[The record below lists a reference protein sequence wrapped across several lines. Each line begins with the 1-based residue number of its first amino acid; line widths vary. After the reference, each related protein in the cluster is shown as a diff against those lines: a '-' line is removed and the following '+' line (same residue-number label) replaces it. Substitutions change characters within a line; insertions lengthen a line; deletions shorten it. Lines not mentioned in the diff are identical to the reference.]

1 MEWKRKLCYMDTDSF
16 IVYIKTG
23 NMYSDTGRDFET
35 RFIISN
41 YEWDRPLTKGKNK
54 KVIGLR
60 KNELRGKTM
69 NEFPVLKVKTFS
81 YLIESNHKDKKCK
94 STKKFLLE
102 NP

>member
-16 IVYIKTG
+16 TVYIKTG
-23 NMYSDTGRDFET
+23 NMYSDIGRDFET

-69 NEFPVLKVKTFS
+69 NEFPVLRAKTFS
-81 YLIESNHKDKKCK
+81 YLIESNHKVK
-94 STKKFLLE
+94 
-102 NP
+102 NPNAQKNFS